1 MMLRFSFDQAEA
13 ADAIEAAVRRTLD
26 DGLRTADIAQ
36 PGEATV
42 GTAALGDAVVS
53 HLV

>member
-1 MMLRFSFDQAEA
+1 
-13 ADAIEAAVRRTLD
+13 VRRTLD

-42 GTAALGDAVVS
+42 GTAALGDAVVH
-53 HLV
+53 HL